1 MFAQLKARIEAHG
14 FKFDDVVEANVWMND
29 LDEFQRMNAVYA
41 TYFPGAPPTRTTLQ
55 PAPAAPTAPA
65 IRLSIVAVH

>member
-1 MFAQLKARIEAHG
+1 
-14 FKFDDVVEANVWMND
+14 
-29 LDEFQRMNAVYA
+29 MNAVYA